1 MNAPAPD
8 AIRPDD
14 DAAIRG
20 PGDRDNITLVG
31 MPGVGKSTVGVLLA
45 KATGRRFVDTDLVI
59 QTRVGAPL
67 QDILDTRGMVAFCRI
82 EEEVLLDMDVH
93 SSVIATGGSVVY
105 SAAAMGRLNRT
116 GPIVHLDLP
125 LDALE
130 RRISNLETRGV
141 VLGPGRTLA
150 DLYAE
155 RRPLYETW
163 ADLTVDCSG
172 RTQDAIVTEIRRRLS
187 PNDR

>member
-1 MNAPAPD
+1 MNPAASD
-8 AIRPDD
+8 TTRREG
-14 DAAIRG
+14 DAAM
-20 PGDRDNITLVG
+20 PALGDRDNITLIG

-45 KATGRRFVDTDLVI
+45 KATGRRFLDTDLVI
-59 QTRVGAPL
+59 QTRVGESL
-67 QDILDTRGMVAFCRI
+67 QHILDTRGMVAFCRI
-82 EEEVLLDMDVH
+82 EEQVLLDMDVH

-105 SAAAMGRLNRT
+105 SAAAMGRLNHT

-130 RRISNLETRGV
+130 RRISDLETRGV

-155 RRPLYETW
+155 RHPLYEAW

-172 RTQDAIVTEIRRRLS
+172 RTQDAIVTEIRRRLA
-187 PNDR
+187 PRDR